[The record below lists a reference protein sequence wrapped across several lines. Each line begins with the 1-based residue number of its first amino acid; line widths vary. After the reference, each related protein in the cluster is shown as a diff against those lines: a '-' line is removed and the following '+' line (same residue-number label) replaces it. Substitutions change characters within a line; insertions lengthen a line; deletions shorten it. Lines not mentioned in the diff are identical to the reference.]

1 MIQTG
6 VNGVGGVSA
15 APLESGSLQSGLLPA
30 ANTSGEPPESNCSDR
45 DGRGCQQ
52 GDAWRMNNI
61 FLRPPHLPLV
71 APSILASD
79 FGRLAE
85 EVADVEKAGADLL
98 HIDVMDG
105 HFVPNLTMGPDIV
118 LALARSSRL
127 MQDVHLMITDPQDY
141 VAPFIEAGAGHV
153 TFHIEA
159 PGLAR
164 FGAVDLIKRIHDLGA
179 TAGIAINPETPSTAI
194 DGVLN
199 QVDLVLVM
207 SVHPGFT
214 GQSFMPEVLNKVRT
228 LRNELKPSQRLG
240 IDGGIGIR
248 TAHDALEAGADV
260 LIAGAAVF
268 RASQRSATI
277 QLLRG
282 DYPR

>member
-1 MIQTG
+1 M
-6 VNGVGGVSA
+6 
-15 APLESGSLQSGLLPA
+15 
-30 ANTSGEPPESNCSDR
+30 NTV
-45 DGRGCQQ
+45 
-52 GDAWRMNNI
+52 

-71 APSILASD
+71 APSILAAD

-85 EVADVEKAGADLL
+85 EAADIERAGADLL
-98 HIDVMDG
+98 HVDVMDG
-105 HFVPNLTMGPDIV
+105 HFVPNLTMGPDI
-118 LALARSSRL
+118 ALAIARSCHL
-127 MQDVHLMITDPQDY
+127 MQDVHLMVTDPQDF
-141 VAPFIEAGAGHV
+141 AKPFIEAGAGHI

-159 PGLAR
+159 PGLTR
-164 FGAVDLIKRIHDLGA
+164 FSAVDLIKRIHDLGA
-179 TAGIAINPETPSTAI
+179 TAGISLNPETPAEAV

-214 GQSFMPEVLNKVRT
+214 GQSFIPEVLNKVRS
-228 LRNELKPSQRLG
+228 LKNKMEPRQRLS

-260 LIAGAAVF
+260 LVAGAAVF
-268 RASQRSATI
+268 RASQRASTI